1 MAQVVKDWETFE
13 ILALPLAGAEPVRG
27 LGRGRPVSAGELL
40 ALASGPDRGHLH
52 APVAG
57 FLEAVRAGEIIIHR
71 DEAAVGEPPRS
82 AVLGGLPPAELA
94 RTFRELGL
102 DLADPRPLEH
112 FIISALDPEPGLEF
126 ARPLLA
132 EHRET
137 LAAGLAALRGLFPEA
152 RLVWA
157 GLRPEDAPAGAD
169 EFLRARADYPW
180 TLPALAGRS
189 FIGTPDRAG
198 GAATDLR
205 RLFDLGRLWRTG
217 LPLRRMVLTLGGA
230 TYFVPPGARPADLL
244 ASAHL
249 EPRAGD
255 AVVAGGLVR
264 GRTLARLTRGLGR
277 ETAGL
282 HLIRRAGPGPAAGP
296 CRRCGDC
303 FRACPA
309 GLPAAD
315 FFARDPEEGP
325 APGSGAFEDCLEC
338 GACALACP
346 ARRPLLAWARLAKF
360 PPSEQALLTR
370 GAYWG
375 IL

>member
-1 MAQVVKDWETFE
+1 MAEVVKDWTAFE

-40 ALASGPDRGHLH
+40 ARSPDPARGDLR
-52 APVAG
+52 APEAG
-57 FLEAVRAGEIIIHR
+57 FIEAVRAEEIIIRR
-71 DEAAVGEPPRS
+71 DEAAVGEPPRP
-82 AVLGGLPPAELA
+82 ADLAGLEPADLGRALK
-94 RTFRELGL
+94 ELGL
-102 DLADPRPLEH
+102 DPPDPPLGEP
-112 FIISALDPEPGLEF
+112 FVISALDPEPGLRY

-137 LAAGLAALRGLFPEA
+137 LAAGLAALRRLFPGL

-157 GLRPEDAPAGAD
+157 GRHPEEAPPGAD
-169 EFLRARADYPW
+169 EFRRPRTDYPW
-180 TLPALAGRS
+180 TLPALVKKSLTGRL
-189 FIGTPDRAG
+189 DRAG
-198 GAATDLR
+198 RGTTDLR

-217 LPLRRMVLTLGGA
+217 LPLRRLVLTLAGA

-249 EPRAGD
+249 EPRPGD

-282 HLIRRAGPGPAAGP
+282 HLVRQAASGPGPGP

-303 FRACPA
+303 LRACPA
-309 GLPAAD
+309 GGPGLFSRGPGEAPALG
-315 FFARDPEEGP
+315 E
-325 APGSGAFEDCLEC
+325 AFPPDCLEC

-346 ARRPLLAWARLAKF
+346 ARRPILAWARARASSDL
-360 PPSEQALLTR
+360 
-370 GAYWG
+370 
-375 IL
+375 

>member
-1 MAQVVKDWETFE
+1 MAEVVKDWAAFE
-13 ILALPLAGAEPVRG
+13 VLSLPLAGAEPVRG

-40 ALASGPDRGHLH
+40 ARAVGPDRGHLQ

-57 FLEAVRAGEIIIHR
+57 FLEAVRAEEIIIRR
-71 DEAAVGEPPRS
+71 DEAAVGEPPQP
-82 AVLGGLPPAELA
+82 AVLDGLPPMELA
-94 RTFRELGL
+94 RALRELGL
-102 DLADPRPLEH
+102 DLADPGPENF
-112 FIISALDPEPGLEF
+112 FIISALDPEPGLAF
-126 ARPLLA
+126 AKPLLA

-137 LAAGLAALRGLFPEA
+137 LAAGLEALRRLFPGA
-152 RLVWA
+152 RLIWA
-157 GLRPEDAPAGAD
+157 GLRPEDAPPGID
-169 EFLRARADYPW
+169 EFRRARADYPW
-180 TLPALAGRS
+180 TLPALVGKNWAGS
-189 FIGTPDRAG
+189 LNISG
-198 GAATDLR
+198 GAAMDLR

-217 LPLRRMVLTLGGA
+217 LPLRHMVLTLGGA
-230 TYFVPPGARPADLL
+230 TYFVPPGARPTDLL

-249 EPRAGD
+249 EPRPGD
-255 AVVAGGLVR
+255 AVVAGGLIR

-282 HLIRRAGPGPAAGP
+282 HLVRQVGAESSAGP

>member
-1 MAQVVKDWETFE
+1 MAEVVKDWTAFE

-40 ALASGPDRGHLH
+40 AISPDPARGDLR
-52 APVAG
+52 APAAG
-57 FLEAVRAGEIIIHR
+57 FLEAVRAEEIIIRR
-71 DEAAVGEPPRS
+71 DEAAVGEPPRP
-82 AVLGGLPPAELA
+82 ADLAALGPADLGRA
-94 RTFRELGL
+94 LKELGL
-102 DLADPRPLEH
+102 DLADPSPDEP
-112 FIISALDPEPGLEF
+112 FVISALDPEPGLRF

-137 LAAGLAALRGLFPEA
+137 LAAGLAALRRLFPG

-157 GLRPEDAPAGAD
+157 GPAPGEAPPGAD
-169 EFLRARADYPW
+169 GFHRPRRDYPW
-180 TLPALAGRS
+180 TLPALVKKSLTGRL
-189 FIGTPDRAG
+189 DRTG
-198 GAATDLR
+198 RGAADLR
-205 RLFDLGRLWRTG
+205 WLFDLGRIWRTG
-217 LPLRRMVLTLGGA
+217 LPLRRMVLTLAGA

-249 EPRAGD
+249 EPRPGD

-282 HLIRRAGPGPAAGP
+282 HLVRRAAAGPGPGP

-303 FRACPA
+303 LRACPA
-309 GLPAAD
+309 GGPGRFALGPGEEPAAGGG
-315 FFARDPEEGP
+315 FP
-325 APGSGAFEDCLEC
+325 ADCLEC

-346 ARRPLLAWARLAKF
+346 ARRPLLAWARA
-360 PPSEQALLTR
+360 SR
-370 GAYWG
+370 DS
-375 IL
+375 